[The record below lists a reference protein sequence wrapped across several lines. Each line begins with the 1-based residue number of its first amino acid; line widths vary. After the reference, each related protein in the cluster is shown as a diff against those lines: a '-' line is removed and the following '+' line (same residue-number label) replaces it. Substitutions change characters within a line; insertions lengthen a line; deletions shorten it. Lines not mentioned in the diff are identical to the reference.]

1 VVGGRCGGM
10 GTEVWKWCFAV
21 PIFGWWWWWW
31 FGLGWVGLGWFGG
44 LG

>member
-1 VVGGRCGGM
+1 
-10 GTEVWKWCFAV
+10 VWKWCFAV